1 MPFELFKSE
10 KTSKYHFRLKAKNE
24 EIILASEAYQSKE
37 GAGNGIQSVIKNASD
52 ENFER
57 KKAKDGSD
65 YFVLKAANGEPIGRS
80 ELFRSKSGMENGIKS
95 VIVNAKEQV
104 IKDLTL

>member
-1 MPFELFKSE
+1 M
-10 KTSKYHFRLKAKNE
+10 
-24 EIILASEAYQSKE
+24 ASEAYASKQ
-37 GAGNGIQSVIKNASD
+37 GAQNGIQSVVKNASD

-65 YFVLKAANGEPIGRS
+65 YFVLKAANGEPLGRS
-80 ELFRSKSGMENGIKS
+80 DMYKSKSGMEDGIKS
-95 VIVNAKEQV
+95 VIRNAKEQV